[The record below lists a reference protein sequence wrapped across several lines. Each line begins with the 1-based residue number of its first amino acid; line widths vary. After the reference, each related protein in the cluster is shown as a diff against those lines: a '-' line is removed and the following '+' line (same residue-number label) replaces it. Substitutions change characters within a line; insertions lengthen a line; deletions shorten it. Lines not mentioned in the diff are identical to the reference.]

1 MHGSHKVSALAVVLA
16 LLATPGPS
24 PADVQPG
31 DAITKANADKVKD
44 LVSPGMFWCVQHGFP
59 MKIVETKPI
68 PWKSAYKEA
77 TEKYAGQVKLGSDG
91 LKLENYV
98 AGQPFPKIDTNDKA
112 VAIKLMW
119 NFDTRPNFEDDLD
132 LRNFDADTGPISE
145 DRPLQVERHFLV
157 DHFRRL
163 RYIGRLYVD
172 PKPEIPNKENF
183 EFKETLHPLIEPFDL
198 KGVGF
203 TYYRYFDP
211 AKQDDSWLY
220 LPSLRRVRRLS
231 TAQRS
236 DALFGQDTDQ
246 DSYGGYAGQI
256 AWADWKFIGE
266 QEVLGAFHTTPFPV
280 KWAEGAADWAFEG
293 EWEKRKVY
301 VVEGM
306 SKLPQYAYSKRVL
319 YLDKENF
326 ETPFSDMYDRAGQ
339 LWKVWVNNFTSKKE
353 AYPGAAMKYAEET
366 GMTPAIVMVDI
377 QLQHATK
384 ASLPSHRFPGEP
396 GWYWSQGD
404 KSGSNEDEFTIA
416 KLIESGH

>member
-1 MHGSHKVSALAVVLA
+1 MRNSPRSTLALATVALLMAAGSVSAQV
-16 LLATPGPS
+16 S
-24 PADVQPG
+24 PG
-31 DAITKANADKVKD
+31 DVINKANADKVKD
-44 LVSPGMFWCVQHGFP
+44 LVSPGMFWCVQHGWP
-59 MKIVETKPI
+59 LKIVESKPI
-68 PWKSAYKEA
+68 VWKKAYKEA
-77 TEKYAGQVKLGSDG
+77 TEKYASQVKLGDDG
-91 LKLENYV
+91 NGLQNYV
-98 AGQPFPKIDTNDKA
+98 AGQPFPKVEAGDKFIA
-112 VAIKLMW
+112 NKLMW
-119 NFDTRPNFEDDLD
+119 NFNFRPGFEDDLD
-132 LRNFDADTGPISE
+132 LRNFDADTGPISD

-163 RYIGRLYVD
+163 RYVGRLYVD
-172 PKPEIPNKENF
+172 PKPEIPNTEKF

-256 AWADWKFIGE
+256 AWAEWKFLGE
-266 QEVLGAFHTTPFPV
+266 KEVLGAMHTEHFPV
-280 KWAEGAADWAFEG
+280 KWSDGNIDWSFEG

-301 VVEGM
+301 VVEGE

-319 YLDKENF
+319 YIDKENF
-326 ETPFSDMYDRAGQ
+326 EVPYTDMYDRAGQ
-339 LWKVWVNNFTSKKE
+339 LWKVWVNNFTQRKESIPNSKI
-353 AYPGAAMKYAEET
+353 KYDEDT
-366 GMTPAIVMVDI
+366 GMTAAIVMVDM

-384 ASLPSHRFPGEP
+384 AALPSHRFPGEP
-396 GWYWSQGD
+396 GWYWSQGAKEGTVED
-404 KSGSNEDEFTIA
+404 KFTIA
-416 KLIESGH
+416 ELISSGS